1 MAKESS
7 VAPKERINIVYKP
20 TTNAAEDVELP
31 LKMLMLGDYIGRQDP
46 RALEDRKPI
55 NVDKDNFNEVLSA
68 QNIEMSLQVPNRLKE
83 PKEGEEATDL
93 NVKLAIKN
101 IRDFEPDRIAE
112 QVPEL
117 NQLLQIREALV
128 ALKGPLGNVPS
139 FRKKLQSVVQNQD
152 TLGQLYGE
160 LGIAA
165 EDDKQ

>member
-20 TTNAAEDVELP
+20 STNAAEDVELP
-31 LKMLMLGDYIGRQDP
+31 LKMLMMGDYTGQPDP

-55 NVDKDNFNEVLSA
+55 NVDKENFNEVLEA
-68 QNIEMSLQVPNRLKE
+68 QNIEMNLQVPNRLKE
-83 PKEGEEATDL
+83 GEEAGDL
-93 NVKLAIKN
+93 NVKLAVKS
-101 IRDFEPDRIAE
+101 IRDFEPDAIAE

-139 FRKKLQSVVQNQD
+139 FRKKLQGVVQDQD
-152 TLGQLYGE
+152 ALGKLYTE
-160 LGIAA
+160 LGIEPEAA
-165 EDDKQ
+165 AKE

>member
-31 LKMLMLGDYIGRQDP
+31 LKMLMMGEYIGRADP
-46 RALEDRKPI
+46 RSLEDRKPI
-55 NVDKDNFNEVLSA
+55 NVDKENFNEVLAA
-68 QNIEMSLQVPNRLKE
+68 QNIEMSLQVPNRL
-83 PKEGEEATDL
+83 KEGEEATDL

-101 IRDFEPDRIAE
+101 IRDFEPDRVAE

-152 TLGQLYGE
+152 TLAKLYDE
-160 LGIAA
+160 LGMSGRD
-165 EDDKQ
+165 EQK

>member
-31 LKMLMLGDYIGRQDP
+31 LKMLMMGDYIGRADP

-55 NVDKDNFNEVLSA
+55 NIDKENFNEVLAA
-68 QNIEMSLQVPNRLKE
+68 QDLEMTLQVPNRLKE
-83 PKEGEEATDL
+83 AKEGEEVNDL

-139 FRKKLQSVVQNQD
+139 FRKKLQNVVQNQD
-152 TLGQLYGE
+152 TLTKLYGE
-160 LGIAA
+160 LGIPA
-165 EDDKQ
+165 EDTK